1 MSEWYNIVKK
11 SHNPKVIIMLS
22 GGKDSIAT
30 LISLVKK
37 EISVTAIHFIHQWG
51 ELIPTEEAERI
62 CQEYDVELIKIDFSS
77 RFYEAIKGYTDGR
90 PCLMCKKQ
98 MYLCLEEYLERNQ
111 FGWLAIGDNANDTT
125 TIARMKKYSNP
136 FDDNMICSDYFG
148 SEMGTKLPE
157 GMHVL
162 RPLIYMSANEVEQM
176 LYDEGINVKRVNSTG
191 DKYFEYHRE
200 GCPIQ
205 FIDNGFPIDVD
216 ILHKLREYNSK
227 ITEFARKR
235 GIRASIHMPSTFII
249 TIPEGYELEAAE
261 YLEREGLTVNYG
273 VNGSELK
280 KTNRITALVKLEGT
294 DIVKYQT
301 YRKLFNRL
309 LERLCINDCIVNQF
323 DYENVV
329 FCRGYKG
336 ETKIVM
342 FIDKMD
348 MLISLEI
355 IYLLNEYTRIDV
367 TYVKNLLIEIF
378 RTRNIIIQ

>member
-1 MSEWYNIVKK
+1 MNEWYNIVKK
-11 SHNPKVIIMLS
+11 SHNPKVIVMLS

-30 LISLVKK
+30 LVSLMQK

-62 CQEYDVELIKIDFSS
+62 CQKYDVELIKIDFSS
-77 RFYEAIKGYTDGR
+77 RFYEALKGYTDGR
-90 PCLMCKKQ
+90 PCLICKKQ
-98 MYLCLEEYLERNQ
+98 MYLCLEEYLENNQ

-125 TIARMKKYSNP
+125 TIARMKKYNNP
-136 FDDNMICSDYFG
+136 FGDNMICSDYFG
-148 SEMGTKLPE
+148 TEMGSRLPE

-176 LYDEGINVKRVNSTG
+176 LYDEGISVKRINSTG

-205 FIDNGFPIDVD
+205 FIDNGYPIDVD
-216 ILHKLREYNSK
+216 ILQKLKEYNSK
-227 ITEFARKR
+227 ITEFARKK

-273 VNGSELK
+273 VNFSESQ
-280 KTNRITALVKLEGT
+280 KTKRITAFVKLVGT

-309 LERLCINDCIVNQF
+309 LERLYINDCIVDQF
-323 DYENVV
+323 DYGNVV
-329 FCRGYKG
+329 FCGGYKD
-336 ETKIVM
+336 EIKMVM
-342 FIDKMD
+342 FIDKKD
-348 MLISLEI
+348 MSISLEI
-355 IYLLNEYTRIDV
+355 IYLPNKYTRIDI

-378 RTRNIIIQ
+378 RTRSIIIQ